1 MCILMNYITNQP
13 QIAYVLATYIC
24 LKCLKAHL
32 IGEHWYP
39 EAAPVR
45 SEPHFSEVWRD
56 HTKDEVVEGAAKKE
70 TALFLLVYQL

>member
-56 HTKDEVVEGAAKKE
+56 HTRDEVDCKE
-70 TALFLLVYQL
+70 RRQHIFWLVYQL

>member
-1 MCILMNYITNQP
+1 
-13 QIAYVLATYIC
+13 
-24 LKCLKAHL
+24 LKAHL
-32 IGEHWYP
+32 IGEQWYP

-56 HTKDEVVEGAAKKE
+56 HTRDEVVEGAAKKE

>member
-1 MCILMNYITNQP
+1 MHVDVTCHCLWIG
-13 QIAYVLATYIC
+13 AY
-24 LKCLKAHL
+24 LKYLKAHL

-56 HTKDEVVEGAAKKE
+56 HTRDEVVEETAKKGDS
-70 TALFLLVYQL
+70 THQVITLGD